1 MRCAAGMALDHVIF
15 PQRLL
20 TDCDAVRSGVLKPF
34 SWAQSSKRRYSRI
47 WTAIAL
53 QLDDSR
59 QGLVQW
65 MPAHT
70 VASSFGHRITS
81 AGEIITE
88 TMWCA
93 NQIADLLAKD
103 GAEAVRYGSDQRQW
117 FVRWE
122 TQLKEL
128 AIFLGKLT
136 YIANAFPFADGT
148 KLRDSNAVKSKR
160 RPRASER
167 VGKPGPLVKPIVGR
181 VCAPPKRA
189 HNQHASSDGRRAKIS
204 KAKAL
209 HEAELEASFFDAWR
223 QERAQSLKAS
233 CGPSASERLNALRQ
247 RIAARGAA
255 PSS

>member
-1 MRCAAGMALDHVIF
+1 
-15 PQRLL
+15 
-20 TDCDAVRSGVLKPF
+20 
-34 SWAQSSKRRYSRI
+34 
-47 WTAIAL
+47 
-53 QLDDSR
+53 
-59 QGLVQW
+59 
-65 MPAHT
+65 
-70 VASSFGHRITS
+70 
-81 AGEIITE
+81 
-88 TMWCA
+88 MWCA

-103 GAEAVRYGSDQRQW
+103 CAEAVRYASDQRQW

-136 YIANAFPFADGT
+136 YIANAFPCADGT

-223 QERAQSLKAS
+223 QERAQSLEAS